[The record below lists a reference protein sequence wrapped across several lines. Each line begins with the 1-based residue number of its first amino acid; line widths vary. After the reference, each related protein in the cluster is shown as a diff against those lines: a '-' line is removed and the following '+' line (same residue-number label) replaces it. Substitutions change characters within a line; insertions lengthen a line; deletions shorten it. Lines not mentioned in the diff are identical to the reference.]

1 MQNKKR
7 LSGLVLAMALVA
19 AACGSDGDT
28 EAIDT
33 ADEAVTESAESATD
47 DAMEDEEAM
56 EDDDA
61 MADDA
66 MADDAM
72 EDDAMEDDEDAMED
86 DDAMADGEDAMEDD
100 AMEDDA
106 MADGRP
112 ILNVS
117 FSGLEPL
124 GDDFEYEAWTIVDD
138 APVTGGIFDINED
151 GDIEISSDQDHLY
164 GHDGATAVVITIEP
178 AVGDDPAPAD
188 THVLA
193 GDINEDGTFDLSIG
207 HPAAIGTDFADVAG
221 SFILG
226 TPTDDPAGNEL
237 SGVWFLSVP
246 GPETSL
252 DLPEL
257 PAGWVYEGWAVID
270 DQPIST
276 GRFTDP
282 AAADDFSGFSGD
294 SDGPN
299 YPGEDFLVNAPE
311 GLTFP
316 TDLTESTI
324 VISVEPDADNSP
336 APFALKPLVTE
347 VPDGISDHENID
359 FGAGP
364 VDISGSGSVEG

>member
-33 ADEAVTESAESATD
+33 ADEAVTESAESTTED
-47 DAMEDEEAM
+47 DAMEDEE
-56 EDDDA
+56 
-61 MADDA
+61 
-66 MADDAM
+66 AM
-72 EDDAMEDDEDAMED
+72 EDDAMEDDEDAM
-86 DDAMADGEDAMEDD
+86 ADEEDAMEDD

-106 MADGRP
+106 MAEGRP
-112 ILNVS
+112 ILNIS

-164 GHDGATAVVITIEP
+164 GHDGATAIVITIEP

-193 GDINEDGTFDLSIG
+193 GDISEDGTFDLSIG

-226 TPTDDPAGNEL
+226 TPTDDPEGNEL

-299 YPGEDFLVNAPE
+299 YPGEDFLVNAPD

-336 APFALKPLVTE
+336 APFALKPLVAE
-347 VPDGISDHENID
+347 VPEGISDHENID